1 MKLNFGR
8 RGGFLN
14 VPATRARVGCVRIT
28 RNNSRFESLVTSA
41 SANGKRTE
49 VVGKAAAAT
58 APAATAVVPAQMG
71 PQRGDTTGATMVV
84 DDVWVQV
91 GVVAS
96 LSSKILFSIC
106 AHA

>member
-1 MKLNFGR
+1 M
-8 RGGFLN
+8 
-14 VPATRARVGCVRIT
+14 
-28 RNNSRFESLVTSA
+28 TSA
-41 SANGKRTE
+41 SASGKRTE

-91 GVVAS
+91 GTDEVVAS
-96 LSSKILFSIC
+96 LSMCSTALTILSSPYVT
-106 AHA
+106 HE